1 MKRKIALTALLLLLS
16 VTLVLAACD
25 PQETTD
31 HTHNMICH
39 PYEEGNCFA
48 DGNEEYYECADCGK
62 FFADQE
68 GTKEIA
74 EGSWVIEG
82 THVSLKLIPY
92 QEATCGSEGNVE
104 YYICGDCG
112 RCFADSQ
119 AQQELFDGEW
129 IIPATSSHSPVF
141 VEGFAADCFNYGSIS
156 YYSCEICDNYFSD
169 ADCQNR
175 IEYQDTVL
183 QPLNHVNKFYHERQ
197 DATCYEDGNV
207 AYYECPDCGWFFDE
221 EGDPI
226 SEGSWIIFTNGHQ
239 PGETFVKSEVPAT
252 CTEYGY
258 REIVQM
264 CGACGEIMDSFAEE
278 VPPTGHTFEA
288 VWQHDDVSHWHNA
301 TCGHDARG
309 DDAVHDFENNTCK
322 NCAFHPDYTAGL
334 EYALNE
340 DSTAYVVV
348 GAGQGSGDTLII
360 PEVYNG
366 LSVVAIGDSAFSGV
380 KFFTS
385 VTIPQSVKRIGRY
398 AFCDTALISV
408 TIPQSV
414 SYLGSAAFS
423 DCQALESVT
432 ISSAIE
438 SFSSSIFDGSAL
450 TEAQIHASVAECLP
464 KTIKRV
470 TVTGGDGI
478 SDDAFRDSDVQSVTL
493 PEGLTYVGN
502 FAFCGCTALTDVVLP
517 ASVQSIGEGA
527 FSGCTVLTNVSLS
540 QVQSIG
546 MEAFY
551 GCTALT
557 ELDLSNLERLGTEAF
572 INCSGITTI
581 TALAELDTIPEGA
594 FSGCV
599 NLESFDFLEGVWYIG
614 ARAFAGCAKL
624 SAINLGS
631 IRNIGSRAFEN
642 CTGLHTVRIGYT
654 NQFEQAAK
662 DAFQGCVNITKLFV
676 TYLHP
681 FAASLIE
688 AIPKNSLQS
697 VIMDGSIP
705 AYAFSGCTTLTE
717 FIALGG
723 SSIGDGAFEGCTS
736 LSVVEGIFNGITD
749 KAHFS
754 DIGDRAFANCTSL
767 TRWEASIDGNIG
779 TEAFSGCSALE
790 YFDVGTADSIG
801 LNAFE
806 GCGSLSVIEN
816 GAMVADGTGNS
827 YAARWVQI
835 AGLENLMNRDVTL
848 LFGGEPVSG
857 HVEIPNF
864 EFITSIPDYA
874 FYGQPIT
881 SVTIFDNVKSAGS
894 HSFEGTQITSA
905 SLPVGLINDLDGEF
919 YQKIVSLEIT
929 GSGELNVY
937 NGRFDNLTALTS
949 VTVGSGISRIASFD
963 AFRYATY
970 LSEVHIS
977 DLEAWCGIVFEGK
990 YANPL
995 VHAHNLY
1002 LNGEKITDLVV
1013 PDGVGEIKSWTFAG
1027 GRFNS
1032 VTLHDSVTLV
1042 NYAAFAEAEMT
1053 SLTLPFVGKQAGG
1066 TENLR
1071 YIFSEDADSTT
1082 NAGVPQTLRH
1092 VTVTGN
1098 YALPVGAFAYCG
1110 NVQSIVLPDGVTS
1123 IPGGAFRDCASL
1135 TGLTIPDG
1143 VTTIGGSAFAN
1154 CSSLTAMAIP
1164 DGVTEIGDS
1173 AFYGCTSLSEMAI
1186 PAGVQTIGERAFAEC
1201 ASLLRIVI
1209 SDGVTAIGK
1218 EAFKNCTS
1226 LSAAD
1231 IGDGV
1236 TEIPY
1241 GAFYGCSALQE
1252 ITFGS
1257 SIADISSYAFS
1268 LTDVSRINIS
1278 NIAGWLGISY
1288 SFGVHDLYLDGAKVV
1303 TLNVP
1308 QQVTSISGIVNG
1320 ASFENV
1326 VIHDA
1331 VTSIA
1336 FGAFSSC
1343 ENIQSATIPA
1353 FAASYLPK
1361 TLRTVK
1367 ITSGDA
1373 LPKEAFRGAVNLSEV
1388 TLCADLDIGDRAF
1401 EGCTSLTSIEFPSG
1415 DRAVEIG
1422 YIAFYNCTALAEVS
1436 LPQNL
1441 AEIGEMAFCN
1451 TALTEVV
1458 VPSKVDYVGRG
1469 AFQNCNIH
1477 EITLPFVGEYS
1488 DGSGNTFLGHVFG
1501 TNEWNGQYD
1510 WIPSNLS
1517 TVVLTGGASIGM
1529 GAFSDCENLSVITL
1543 PEELTSVGNA
1553 AFHNCYKLVEIFNN
1567 SSLELVPGST
1577 DYGEVAYYAKNVYT
1591 QQGGSWL
1598 TDTSDGYRF
1607 MYNKSEKKGYL
1618 LNYWGDQSH
1627 LTLPDQFNSYDGE
1640 LISQYEIY
1648 PRAFMYGEMQ
1658 SVTFSDSVT
1667 KVGDYAFQDCANLLQ
1682 VSISDSVTAL
1692 GYSSFSGCTA
1702 LEQVEIGRGV
1712 REIKTYAFNNCGS
1725 LNVIN
1730 VASANGTYHS
1740 DGNCLIETASKTLI
1754 VGTNQSVIPAD
1765 GSVTEISDYAF
1776 INRHGLSAIA
1786 IPDSVIM
1793 VGRSAFDGC
1802 TSLQSVAMGS
1812 GLTEIGND
1820 AFANCSALTA
1830 VTVPDNVQGIGGG
1843 AFEGCEALQSITLP
1857 FVGNGVIS
1865 DENSYN
1871 EFSII
1876 FGSVPESLRKV
1887 VITGGEEIADS
1898 AFEGCASITEIVL
1911 PDSVTS
1917 IGSRAFYNCSALTDI
1932 HIGKGVTSV
1941 GEWAFYGSNALEKT
1955 HISDFDAWFNVEFAN
1970 SAANP
1975 LTYSH
1980 YMYLNGALLSDIV
1993 IPETVTEIKPYA
2005 FYGASIAGVTVHD
2018 GLQSVGKDAF
2028 RECAPLTNVYI
2039 SDLTAWLSINF
2050 SNLASNPLR
2059 EALYL
2064 NGDRV
2069 LDLVIPQS
2077 VTEVKFAA
2085 FAYGDFNTVAIH
2097 DGVTYVGNYAFG
2109 GSTLQK
2115 ITLPLQAAVEG
2126 DRSFSD
2132 LFTSVPN
2139 SLVEVVLSSGTDLPD
2154 GFFYTCAN
2162 IKYVTLPD
2170 ELQSIDG
2177 FSGCKSLVDIVI
2189 PDGVTTIGD
2198 SAFAN
2203 CSLLTAIAIPDAVT
2217 TIGDSAFANCSSL
2230 TAIAIPAAVTSI
2242 GVGVFRG
2249 CASLETITVAQGN
2262 TVYRSESNCLIEGTK
2277 VLAGTNQCVIPADVY
2292 RIGDY
2297 AFVGSNVTE
2306 IVIPQNITT
2315 IGSYAFSGCS
2325 ELTTVTMENS
2335 DDGKGALHIDDNAF
2349 RNCTGLKEITFSNK
2363 GGQVYA
2369 GILYGCKAL
2378 EKITLYKAQ
2387 WLLFNQGDSK
2397 WVFYL
2402 GALFGNDDSTNPTMD
2417 HMPASLKTVVMK
2429 GDFYADTFAG
2439 YDHLTSIVLENV
2451 TSIPENAFDGCIS
2464 LTGIYYY
2471 GTAQQWSE
2479 VTVNGNA
2486 TEGINVYFYSE
2497 QQPVG
2502 DGYWHYVDGLPVV
2515 W

>member
-82 THVSLKLIPY
+82 THVNLKLIPY

-104 YYICGDCG
+104 YYICMDCG

-129 IIPATSSHSPVF
+129 IIPAKSSHSPVF
-141 VEGFAADCFNYGSIS
+141 VEGVSADCFNYGNIS
-156 YYSCEICDNYFSD
+156 YYFCEICGNYFSD
-169 ADCQNR
+169 VDCQNR
-175 IEYQDTVL
+175 IEYQDTVI
-183 QPLNHVNKFYHERQ
+183 QPLNHVNKYYHERQ

-207 AYYECPDCGWFFDE
+207 AYYECPDCGLFFDE
-221 EGDPI
+221 EGDEI

-239 PGETFVKSEVPAT
+239 PGEEFVKSEVPAT

-258 REIVQM
+258 REIVVM
-264 CGACGEIMDSFAEE
+264 CEVCGKIAESFSVE

-288 VWQHDDVSHWHNA
+288 AWQHDDVSHWHNA

-309 DDAVHDFENNTCK
+309 DEAVHDFENNTCK

-366 LSVVAIGDSAFSGV
+366 LPVVGIGESAFNGV

-385 VTIPQSVKRIGRY
+385 VTIPQSVTEIDRY
-398 AFCDTALISV
+398 AFYDTALTSV

-414 SYLGSAAFS
+414 SYLGGYAFS
-423 DCQALESVT
+423 HCKDLKSVT
-432 ISSAIE
+432 VSHEIESFGYYIFESSAI
-438 SFSSSIFDGSAL
+438 A
-450 TEAQIHASVAECLP
+450 EAQIHASVAECLP

-527 FSGCTVLTNVSLS
+527 FSGCTALTNVSLA
-540 QVQSIG
+540 QVQSIDVF
-546 MEAFY
+546 AFS

-557 ELDLSNLERLGTEAF
+557 ELDLSSLDWLGTEAF

-581 TALAELDTIPEGA
+581 TTSVELDTIPEGA

-599 NLESFDFLEGVWYIG
+599 NLESFDFLEGVRYIG

-642 CTGLHTVRIGYT
+642 CTGLHTVSIGYT
-654 NQFEQAAK
+654 NQFEQADK

-676 TYLHP
+676 TSLYS

-697 VIMDGSIP
+697 VTIDGSIP

-717 FIALGG
+717 FIGG
-723 SSIGDGAFEGCTS
+723 GSIGDGAFEGCTS
-736 LSVVEGIFNGITD
+736 LSVIEGYFNGISN

-767 TRWEASIDGNIG
+767 TRWEASISGSIG

-790 YFDVGTADSIG
+790 YFDMGTADSIG

-806 GCGSLSVIEN
+806 GCDSLSEVEA
-816 GAMVADGTGNS
+816 GAYTAEGNS

-835 AGLENLMNRDVTL
+835 EGLENLMNRDVTL

-881 SVTIFDNVKSAGS
+881 SVTIADNVQSVGS
-894 HSFEGTQITSA
+894 HAFEGTQITSA
-905 SLPVGLINDLDGEF
+905 SLPVGLINYLNGEF

-937 NGRFDNLTALTS
+937 NGRFGNLTALTS
-949 VTVGSGISRIASFD
+949 VTVGSGISRIASSD
-963 AFRYATY
+963 AFLYATS

-977 DLEAWCGIVFEGK
+977 DLEAWCSIVFDNK
-990 YANPL
+990 YSNPL

-1053 SLTLPFVGKQAGG
+1053 SLILPFVGKQAGR

-1071 YIFSEDADSTT
+1071 YIFSEDANSTT
-1082 NAGVPQTLRH
+1082 NASVPQTLRH

-1110 NVQSIVLPDGVTS
+1110 NVQSIVLPDGVTL

-1135 TGLTIPDG
+1135 TGL
-1143 VTTIGGSAFAN
+1143 V
-1154 CSSLTAMAIP
+1154 IP

-1173 AFYGCTSLSEMAI
+1173 AFYGCTALSELAIPDGVQTIGDSAFYGCVALSEMAI
-1186 PAGVQTIGERAFAEC
+1186 PTGVQTIGERAFTEC
-1201 ASLLRIVI
+1201 AFLSEIVI
-1209 SDGVTAIGK
+1209 PDGVTAIGK

-1241 GAFYGCSALQE
+1241 WAFYGCSALKE
-1252 ITFGS
+1252 ITFGN
-1257 SIADISSYAFS
+1257 SIAAISEYAFS
-1268 LTDVSRINIS
+1268 RTDVSRINIS
-1278 NIAGWLGISY
+1278 DLAGWLGISVGGF

-1308 QQVTSISGIVNG
+1308 QQVTSISAIVNG

-1336 FGAFSSC
+1336 YGAFSRC

-1373 LPKEAFRGAVNLSEV
+1373 LPEEAFRGAVNLSEV

-1401 EGCTSLTSIEFPSG
+1401 EGCTSLTGIEFPSG

-1422 YIAFYNCTALAEVS
+1422 YIAFYNCTSLAEVS

-1477 EITLPFVGEYS
+1477 AITLPFVGEYS
-1488 DGSGNTFLGHVFG
+1488 DGSGKTFLGHVFG
-1501 TNEWNGQYD
+1501 AGETGQYKG
-1510 WIPSNLS
+1510 IPSNLS

-1529 GAFSDCENLSVITL
+1529 AAFENFENLSAITL

-1567 SSLELVPGST
+1567 SSLELIPGST

-1591 QQGGSWL
+1591 QQGGSWI

-1627 LTLPDQFNSYDGE
+1627 LTLPDQFNSHDGE

-1667 KVGDYAFQDCANLLQ
+1667 KVGNYAFQDCADLLQ
-1682 VSISDSVTAL
+1682 VIISDSVTAL
-1692 GYSSFSGCTA
+1692 GYCSFEDCTA
-1702 LEQVEIGRGV
+1702 LEQVEIGSGV
-1712 REIKTYAFNNCGS
+1712 REIDTTAFHSCGS

-1740 DGNCLIETASKTLI
+1740 DGNCLINTASKPLI

-1765 GSVTEISDYAF
+1765 GSVTEIGDSAF
-1776 INRHGLSAIA
+1776 LNRHGLSAIV

-1830 VTVPDNVQGIGGG
+1830 VTVPDNVQSIGSW

-1865 DENSYN
+1865 DENSYTK
-1871 EFSII
+1871 FSII

-1917 IGSRAFYNCSALTDI
+1917 IGNRAFYNCSALTDI
-1932 HIGKGVTSV
+1932 HIGNGVTSA
-1941 GEWAFYGSNALEKT
+1941 GEWAFYGSNALQKT

-1980 YMYLNGALLSDIV
+1980 YMYVNGALLSDIV

-2018 GLQSVGKDAF
+2018 GLQSVGRDAF

-2085 FAYGDFNTVAIH
+2085 FASGDFNTVTIH
-2097 DGVTYVGNYAFG
+2097 DGVTYVGNDAFG

-2139 SLVEVVLSSGTDLPD
+2139 SLVEVVLSSGTDLPY
-2154 GFFYTCAN
+2154 GFFSTCAN

-2170 ELQSIDG
+2170 ELQIIGG
-2177 FSGCKSLVDIVI
+2177 FGGCKSLVDIVI
-2189 PDGVTTIGD
+2189 PDGVTTIRG

-2203 CSLLTAIAIPDAVT
+2203 CSSLTAIAIPDGVT
-2217 TIGDSAFANCSSL
+2217 TIGNSAFANCSSL

-2242 GVGVFRG
+2242 GEWVFNG

-2262 TVYRSESNCLIEGTK
+2262 TVYRSESNCLIEDTK
-2277 VLAGTNQCVIPADVY
+2277 VLAGANQSVIPADVY
-2292 RIGDY
+2292 RIGDF
-2297 AFVGSNVTE
+2297 AFSGSNVTE
-2306 IVIPQNITT
+2306 IVIPKNITT

-2402 GALFGNDDSTNPTMD
+2402 GALFKDDFSTTSKGVV
-2417 HMPASLKTVVMK
+2417 PASLKTVVMK
-2429 GDFYADTFAG
+2429 GDFRADTFAG
-2439 YDHLTSIVLENV
+2439 CDHLTSIVLENV
-2451 TSIPENAFDGCIS
+2451 TNIPENAFDGCIS

-2497 QQPVG
+2497 QQPAE